1 MASSWYSQAQ
11 AAGDPA
17 RVDEAERMAR
27 RIVRRVALCPRGTP
41 WRARWGRDM
50 DARIRR
56 YRRGLLTP
64 FQRESMPLQEMT
76 QWTWFSPMAWFNG
89 REEGEGPRKIHVP
102 DEGRVSYSGQPPSQ
116 QTKPLAVGGLV
127 PIRGTWQNNSEDWRE
142 NVYRRTSLPPDVAT
156 MPYRGT
162 KPEAASEALPPPE
175 HTVRD
180 LSIRDRQGDRPQA
193 THEQAVQMPQ
203 HDRHDVECSSAASDR
218 PTLPGAPIWPRFH
231 VPHRLQVSGLGWLED
246 VSRRV
251 NIHTGHRADRL
262 ARIHGAEAVTI
273 GHEVFFRSGRFDPAT
288 PRGIALLTHEL
299 VHVHQTEGDGAS
311 RAVIDGSMEQERRER
326 VALETERMAYRM
338 LDARLLVAGEP
349 PATPMVLA
357 TAMLPA
363 AAGRA
368 SAAHA
373 PSSPSSLVRGGSPS
387 SATPAAGP
395 MRAVEGRG
403 MDGTSPMASASPDPA
418 ELTAQVY
425 RMLERRLRHDRE
437 RLGLWRHAE

>member
-1 MASSWYSQAQ
+1 MASSWYSKAQ

-17 RVDEAERMAR
+17 RVDEAERLAR
-27 RIVRRVALCPRGTP
+27 RIFRRITLCPREAA
-41 WRARWGRDM
+41 WRVRWGRDM

-56 YRRGLLTP
+56 YRRGLLTRFQWEQMP
-64 FQRESMPLQEMT
+64 FQEMT
-76 QWTWFSPMAWFNG
+76 QWTWFSPMAWCNG
-89 REEGEGPRKIHVP
+89 REEVEGPRNIQVS

-116 QTKPLAVGGLV
+116 QTKPLAVGGLT
-127 PIRGTWQNNSEDWRE
+127 PIRGTWRNNSEDWRE
-142 NVYRRTSLPPDVAT
+142 NMHRRTSLPPDVT
-156 MPYRGT
+156 MMPHRGT
-162 KPEAASEALPPPE
+162 KPEAASEALPFPE
-175 HTVRD
+175 QTVRD

-193 THEQAVQMPQ
+193 THKQAVQMPQ
-203 HDRHDVECSSAASDR
+203 NDQHDVECPSAESDR
-218 PTLPGAPIWPRFH
+218 PTLSGAPIWPRFH

-251 NIHTGHRADRL
+251 NIHTDHRADRL
-262 ARIHGAEAVTI
+262 ARAHGAEAVTI

-299 VHVHQTEGDGAS
+299 VHVHQTEGDGAG
-311 RAVIDGSMEQERRER
+311 RAVIDGSMEHGRRER
-326 VALETERMAYRM
+326 VALETERMTYRM
-338 LDARLLVAGEP
+338 LEARSLAAVER

-368 SAAHA
+368 SVAHA

-403 MDGTSPMASASPDPA
+403 MDGTPPMASASPDPA

-437 RLGLWRHAE
+437 RLGLWRHA